1 MIILP
6 RTYATVPDYFN
17 YLKLFL
23 MRYFTEERAD
33 VEMKKAYTYKGDNAM
48 QKCLGYITEFVYNKI
63 AKKRERAIR
72 DIESFCQQAVN
83 TTDSWSVVNEDLKDY
98 IYYYFNSKFAREDY
112 VTENGVPYSLT
123 TDTEHGKFSSYDILF
138 KYMDVVD
145 DNVVGSSGSPKDNI
159 KHLQG
164 AIRLIRR
171 SLTDSN
177 PALDFLNVYCLLYLN
192 TTDTKNLRH
201 EMRDSFINGYKEFK
215 ARSEDYDDFYQKMT
229 LFIQLMQEKNIL
241 SETRL
246 SELNE
251 WQQISEIQFQL
262 DWLENFKKQYIN

>member
-1 MIILP
+1 MWLSVIPEQVKDTLDVRHLFRVKTWLVII
-6 RTYATVPDYFN
+6 TGETDDTVYR
-17 YLKLFL
+17 L
-23 MRYFTEERAD
+23 TED
-33 VEMKKAYTYKGDNAM
+33 VARFE
-48 QKCLGYITEFVYNKI
+48 
-63 AKKRERAIR
+63 
-72 DIESFCQQAVN
+72 QQ
-83 TTDSWSVVNEDLKDY
+83 E
-98 IYYYFNSKFAREDY
+98 
-112 VTENGVPYSLT
+112 
-123 TDTEHGKFSSYDILF
+123 TEHGKFSSYDILF

>member
-1 MIILP
+1 
-6 RTYATVPDYFN
+6 
-17 YLKLFL
+17 
-23 MRYFTEERAD
+23 
-33 VEMKKAYTYKGDNAM
+33 
-48 QKCLGYITEFVYNKI
+48 
-63 AKKRERAIR
+63 
-72 DIESFCQQAVN
+72 
-83 TTDSWSVVNEDLKDY
+83 
-98 IYYYFNSKFAREDY
+98 
-112 VTENGVPYSLT
+112 
-123 TDTEHGKFSSYDILF
+123 
-138 KYMDVVD
+138 MDVVD

-251 WQQISEIQFQL
+251 WQQISEI
-262 DWLENFKKQYIN
+262 NFN